1 MSFRLTPLCGAV
13 RRHNRQDFLTT
24 SSKLMEI
31 SQRDIKRVS
40 CNQIFGLYYKV
51 YSFLV
56 SCFLKSPASSG
67 GFPGRFMPP
76 FPRRARRTRQYQL
89 HPHVL
94 VSPFPESTVFYNS
107 LYPLPLEPPFFSLG
121 KTRTLEPPKLTRDD
135 LQCQRVFAAT
145 KRCNCSMNRNMRI
158 VLGLQV
164 SAKIGQSGRIQ
175 LTPVSTMLVSIPS
188 SGILAPHSLTSSRI
202 FSRVP
207 FPCQLDANS
216 FGFLHTGA
224 SPPAEAA
231 LCNLLFRTSAG
242 AQTVVATVPAANE
255 AAIWTGTPSETLSIL
270 LDRICLFADVYL
282 MPVSLY
288 Q

>member
-1 MSFRLTPLCGAV
+1 MEVRLEEAARDVISVDPLCGAV

-107 LYPLPLEPPFFSLG
+107 LYPLPPGATVFSLG
-121 KTRTLEPPKLTRDD
+121 KTRTLEPP
-135 LQCQRVFAAT
+135 
-145 KRCNCSMNRNMRI
+145 N
-158 VLGLQV
+158 
-164 SAKIGQSGRIQ
+164 
-175 LTPVSTMLVSIPS
+175 
-188 SGILAPHSLTSSRI
+188 SL
-202 FSRVP
+202 
-207 FPCQLDANS
+207 
-216 FGFLHTGA
+216 
-224 SPPAEAA
+224 E
-231 LCNLLFRTSAG
+231 RTSDVKESSQRPSA
-242 AQTVVATVPAANE
+242 ATVP
-255 AAIWTGTPSETLSIL
+255 
-270 LDRICLFADVYL
+270 
-282 MPVSLY
+282 
-288 Q
+288 